1 MNKYK
6 FFITIVTLFVVAFIT
21 ACGSSP
27 FALPED
33 EGITAQEGVTIT
45 ATTIPAP
52 TKVETVTT
60 IAQTP
65 TLTPQSANISPT
77 IQPSA
82 TSIPTGKMTTPV
94 VTVISDEPL
103 LSDEQLSAMGVK
115 ENETVSVIAW
125 PVEDEMILQVGNQA
139 DATVWRVS
147 KNEVAVAQVPNLQ
160 VQEEIASEQA
170 VKELQK
176 YNEAVNYAVVS
187 PDGQW
192 VAWAAWETLLV
203 KQLGTDEPPI
213 DLLGVEFERYQSGAG
228 TLVWS
233 PDSKQIAYV
242 IDNGNSDR
250 FEIRISDP
258 LGEQSLITSL
268 WDTRAYHIAWSPDN
282 EYLAFI
288 AQKQPQ
294 SENRNIYLTKK
305 NQGEVTQLTQNN
317 RAEGP
322 IYWSPTKDMAILYRK
337 DTIDVISPWLITFKL
352 Q

>member
-1 MNKYK
+1 MHKHK
-6 FFITIVTLFVVAFIT
+6 FFIAIVTLFVVAFIT

-125 PVEDEMILQVGNQA
+125 PVEDEMILQVGYQA

-160 VQEEIASEQA
+160 VQEEITSEQA

-176 YNEAVNYAVVS
+176 YNEAINYAVVS

-203 KQLGTDEPPI
+203 KQLGADKPPI
-213 DLLGVEFERYQSGAG
+213 DLLGIAYERFEGGSN

-233 PDSKQIAYV
+233 PDSQNIAYV
-242 IDNGNSDR
+242 VKNDNAGHY
-250 FEIRISDP
+250 EIRISEPSGKTISVLP
-258 LGEQSLITSL
+258 LWNTGPSSLL
-268 WDTRAYHIAWSPDN
+268 WSPDGQ
-282 EYLAFI
+282 YLAF
-288 AQKQPQ
+288 KTLEQPQ
-294 SENRNIYLTKK
+294 SGINHIYLFRRDG
-305 NQGEVTQLTQNN
+305 NGLTQLTQHGLAKN
-317 RAEGP
+317 P
-322 IYWSPTKDMAILYRK
+322 IHWSPTSTAIAYTHGQG
-337 DTIDVISPWLITFKL
+337 DGSSPWLVTFEIH
-352 Q
+352 